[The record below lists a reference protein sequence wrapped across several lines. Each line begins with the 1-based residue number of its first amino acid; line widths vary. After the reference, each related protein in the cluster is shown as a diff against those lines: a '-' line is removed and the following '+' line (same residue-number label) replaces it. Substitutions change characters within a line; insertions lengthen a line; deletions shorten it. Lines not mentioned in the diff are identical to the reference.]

1 MLYSCYM
8 PPQNIEQLKQQALP
22 KLQAAGVTHAAVF
35 GSFARGEAGSE
46 SDIDLLIEPPRGMT
60 LFAFVRLQHALEDAL
75 ARDVDLVS
83 YRGLSP
89 HLKDRILASAI
100 TIL

>member
-1 MLYSCYM
+1 M
-8 PPQNIEQLKQQALP
+8 PPHIERLKAQVAP
-22 KLQAAGVTHAAVF
+22 KLRAAGVTRAAVF
-35 GSFARGEAGSE
+35 GSFARGEAGPG

-60 LFAFVRLQHALEDAL
+60 LFDFVRLKDELESVL
-75 ARDVDLVS
+75 RTEVDLLS

-89 HLKDRILASAI
+89 HLRDHILASTV

>member
-1 MLYSCYM
+1 M
-8 PPQNIEQLKQQALP
+8 PPHIEQLKARVVP
-22 KLQAAGVTHAAVF
+22 KLRAAGVTRAAVF
-35 GSFARGEAGSE
+35 GSFARGEAEPG

-60 LFAFVRLQHALEDAL
+60 LFDFVRLKDELEGIL
-75 ARDVDLVS
+75 CTEVDLLS

-89 HLKDRILASAI
+89 HLKDRILESTV

>member
-1 MLYSCYM
+1 M
-8 PPQNIEQLKQQALP
+8 PPHIERLKAQVTP
-22 KLQAAGVTHAAVF
+22 KLRAAGVKRAAVF

-46 SDIDLLIEPPRGMT
+46 SDVDLLIEPPRGMT
-60 LFAFVRLQHALEDAL
+60 LFDFVRLKNELEDIL
-75 ARDVDLVS
+75 RTEVDLVS

-89 HLKDRILASAI
+89 HLRDRILESTV